1 MVCQL
6 YVEFIVHSREITS
19 ETIHTMPTLHFVRRS
34 KLQTSADDDNHFFS
48 PSNYNNKGCL
58 VGKIDNNHPTPTLS
72 VSVPTICQSTSMETR
87 DEAATTVIASSAMT
101 SPGNTLDR
109 NTQKRLRDEHER
121 AAEDTAR
128 KKHHRK
134 ICSADGCTK
143 FVQSG
148 GVCVRHGAKVKR
160 CSHEGCANQA
170 QKRGLCIRH
179 GAKVKRKKRCSI
191 DECTNQAKFEG
202 VCIRHGAKAKHT

>member
-1 MVCQL
+1 
-6 YVEFIVHSREITS
+6 
-19 ETIHTMPTLHFVRRS
+19 MPTLHYRRRS

-72 VSVPTICQSTSMETR
+72 VSVPTICQSSTSMETR
-87 DEAATTVIASSAMT
+87 DEADTTVIASSATT
-101 SPGNTLDR
+101 SPCNTLDR
-109 NTQKRLRDEHER
+109 NTQKRLRAEHEH
-121 AAEDTAR
+121 ATDETAR
-128 KKHHRK
+128 KNHHRK

-143 FVQSG
+143 CVQRG
-148 GVCVRHGAKVKR
+148 GVCFRHGAKVKR

-179 GAKVKRKKRCSI
+179 GAKVNRKNDAASKDAQIKLNSEEYASGTELRQNTHDAAMRDDQI
-191 DECTNQAKFEG
+191 
-202 VCIRHGAKAKHT
+202 